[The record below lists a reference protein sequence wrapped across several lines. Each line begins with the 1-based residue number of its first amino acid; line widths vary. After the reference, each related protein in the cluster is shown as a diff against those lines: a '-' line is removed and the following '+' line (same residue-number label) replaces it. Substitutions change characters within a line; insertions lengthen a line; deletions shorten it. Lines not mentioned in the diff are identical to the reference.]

1 MFFFPFADENP
12 TKNKPLISWSIILVC
27 FIIFLNYVFEQDYTK
42 EIIFLSFGMIPAL
55 IFGYSELSNSLNI
68 IPPIFTIITSMFLHG
83 GWMHLIGNMTYLYI
97 FGDNIEETLGK
108 IKFIIFYLLT
118 GGCAALAQAL
128 LDPSSTIPM
137 VGASGAIAG
146 ILGGYLILFPRAK
159 IKVFFW
165 FIIFFKVIKI
175 RAYIVLGGWILIQF
189 LSFNGNDLNSG
200 GIAYAAHIGGF
211 ISGIILIYIMKN
223 KKKIRHDI
231 SKSSVPNSK

>member
-27 FIIFLNYVFEQDYTK
+27 SIIFLNYVFEQDYAK

-55 IFGYSELSNSLNI
+55 IFGYYELSDSLNI
-68 IPPIFTIITSMFLHG
+68 VPPTFTIITSMFLHG

-146 ILGGYLILFPRAK
+146 ILGGYLVLFPRAK

-165 FIIFFKVIKI
+165 FIIFFKIIKI

-211 ISGIILIYIMKN
+211 ISGIILIYILKN
-223 KKKIRHDI
+223 KKEIRHKI
-231 SKSSVPNSK
+231 SKGSVPNSR